1 MTIENTILLRWPDP
15 QSAHLPLLRS
25 AHVETLVLPQGNAEF
40 SAAASRAGIQTILG
54 NDLPP
59 AVTAGLWPGVR
70 GTPSRRGREV
80 EVASASSEPWVDANG
95 YLVNFERA
103 LQPAQTALLAY
114 EANEKAGVKADVE
127 IPFGTVELALV
138 EARVA
143 GGNFVMDL
151 PARFR
156 ERLLAADPKAVEAW
170 QSLGNTTAWLKK
182 NAALFGHPVLPQ
194 VTALVEPGAATREIA
209 NLLHRRGASPQLKN
223 AKGSIEFDK
232 GMLAVVAAGLKEL
245 PPECFSSAK
254 AGAILVLDQPAPD
267 SAKLIRQEADR
278 SFYSFGAGKIVAYK
292 RRIVDPSEFAMDV
305 IDLITHK
312 RRATRLWN
320 VLSAIPLATAGEH
333 PGETLL
339 HIVNYG
345 SPATEE
351 FQAHIQGHFS
361 KATLLTPEKAPMPLR
376 TVRRGPSTEVF
387 IPSLRRLAV
396 VRFSN

>member
-1 MTIENTILLRWPDP
+1 MAIENSILLRWPDP
-15 QSAHLPLLRS
+15 QPAHLPLLRS

-54 NDLPP
+54 NELPP
-59 AVTAGLWPGVR
+59 VVTSGLWPGVR
-70 GTPSRRGREV
+70 RGSSRRAREV

-95 YLVNFERA
+95 YLVEFHRA

-114 EANEKAGVKADVE
+114 EANEKAGVKPDVDT
-127 IPFGTVELALV
+127 PFGTVELALV

-151 PARFR
+151 PTRFR

-170 QSLGNTTAWLKK
+170 QSLGKTTAWLKQ

-194 VTALVEPGAATREIA
+194 VTALVEPGLATREIA
-209 NLLHRRGASPQLKN
+209 NLLHRRGASPLLKN
-223 AKGSIEFDK
+223 AKGLIEFDK
-232 GMLAVVAAGLKEL
+232 GMLVLVAAGLKEV
-245 PPECFSSAK
+245 PSECFVSAK

-278 SFYSFGAGKIVAYK
+278 SFYSFGAGKIVVYN

-320 VLSAIPLATAGEH
+320 VLSAIPLATAGENT
-333 PGETLL
+333 GETLL

-376 TVRRGPSTEVF
+376 TVRRGPSSEVF